1 VAGAVEDGS
10 SNACQSAEVVSRT
23 YPSFLLVVSRHLL
36 LYLSEA
42 GRQAGR
48 QAASSRQQLGACRC
62 TETPTWLAPPVNS
75 MAREKS
81 ASVDAFLAPLI
92 IVNDVVVEFGVVA
105 YSKFSVV

>member
-1 VAGAVEDGS
+1 MAGAVEDGS

-36 LYLSEA
+36 LYLSE
-42 GRQAGR
+42 AGR

>member
-1 VAGAVEDGS
+1 
-10 SNACQSAEVVSRT
+10 
-23 YPSFLLVVSRHLL
+23 
-36 LYLSEA
+36 
-42 GRQAGR
+42 
-48 QAASSRQQLGACRC
+48 
-62 TETPTWLAPPVNS
+62 